1 MWFIHL
7 ILKFYTV
14 TLIPTTHALAI
25 VLAGGRRA
33 YGGDLVKI
41 KISKW

>member
-7 ILKFYTV
+7 IIFYTV

-33 YGGDLVKI
+33 YGGVT
-41 KISKW
+41 